1 MTPAE
6 QIASWADRLSAMS
19 ATGLKFTKDFYDHE
33 CYEIIQQ
40 IALEMLALANGQQ
53 LDELEPLRQIM
64 LTHASPFVAGVAAVI
79 DEDGM
84 ILLQHRADN
93 LLWCMPGGALE
104 VGETP
109 AQGVVREVLEE
120 TGIRCT
126 PVALVGVYDN
136 RLWKARVAQHMYT
149 FTFLCQP
156 RDGKKVAQP
165 ASHILETVEI
175 QWFAEHELPEKL
187 LEGHRQRISHAFQ
200 AWRGNQ
206 RAYFD
211 IEVERTSR

>member
-6 QIASWADRLSAMS
+6 QIALWADRLSAIS
-19 ATGLKFTKDFYDHE
+19 ATGLRFTKDFYDREH
-33 CYEIIQQ
+33 YEIIQQ

-53 LDELEPLRQIM
+53 LDELEPLRQT
-64 LTHASPFVAGVAAVI
+64 LLVHPTPFVAGTAAVI

-93 LLWCMPGGALE
+93 LLWSMPGGALE

-120 TGIRCT
+120 TGIGCE
-126 PVALVGVYDN
+126 PVALVGVYDK
-136 RLWKARVAQHMYT
+136 RLWKARVAQHIYI
-149 FTFLCQP
+149 FTFLCRP
-156 RDGKKVAQP
+156 LDGKNIAQP
-165 ASHILETVEI
+165 ASHMLETVEI
-175 QWFAEHELPEKL
+175 GWFAEHDLPEEL
-187 LEGHRQRISHAFQ
+187 SEGHRQRISHAFQ

-206 RAYFD
+206 RTYFD
-211 IEVERTSR
+211 HGED